1 MKKILSCLL
10 IVVLLVSLVVSLIA
24 CDADELKNLSY
35 VDENGNVVTVKKI
48 KKTDDAEEVATAVM
62 ALAAKE
68 ENVAAVSQLL
78 VALDANIAYS
88 GVQGETAF
96 ENNLSA
102 SAKVGINGPESKD
115 MSLSTYLS
123 NTKAYVSVSLAGK
136 LSDDLSI
143 SQMLGDSS
151 IKHEDFTDVKE
162 HNESAEIFVD
172 GLDVYTR
179 TNLSEN
185 FLEMISELGIDLTS
199 VNGKLGVMK
208 LSTML
213 STALPL
219 FDSKVDLAKI
229 CSENNSWNKAAESII
244 KLAKDEDEDDQ
255 ETTETP
261 TTEEPTYSDWENLV
275 TVVRALHITITKTK
289 GSKVTF
295 SAVFNADSL
304 RILKEKYDTEESDEE
319 DIKEFE
325 EMCAIFE
332 SGISATLEL
341 DAKTMMDFTLSFS
354 AGDVLKANLS
364 NKAPEG
370 LTFTSASATASISVS
385 TQTAIPT
392 LSQEEKDGATVIDI
406 SALVKKLTK
415 LMK

>member
-10 IVVLLVSLVVSLIA
+10 IVVLLVLLVVSLIA

-96 ENNLSA
+96 EHNLSA

-115 MSLSTYLS
+115 VALSEYLKAS
-123 NTKAYVSVSLAGK
+123 KAYVSFALTGK
-136 LSDDLSI
+136 LSDVNI
-143 SQMLGDSS
+143 SQIVGDES
-151 IKHEDFTDVKE
+151 IKYEDFTTTKE
-162 HNESAEIFVD
+162 YNESAEIFVD
-172 GLDVYTR
+172 SLNVYTK
-179 TNLSEN
+179 TNLSAEL
-185 FLEMISELGIDLTS
+185 LEEIADMGIDLTE
-199 VNGKLGVMK
+199 VNGKVGCMY

-229 CSENNSWNKAAESII
+229 FAENNSWNKAAESII

-275 TVVRALHITITKTK
+275 TVVRALHITIDKTK

-304 RILKEKYDTEESDEE
+304 RILKEKYDTEEDDEE